1 MNNNKEEQEK
11 IVRHKEL
18 FLQGVKDKK
27 IGLFSDNFLKLMS
40 DFDYLGVPFITFAT
54 SNIFKYKY
62 YRDILII
69 EAYLLS
75 KYGNVKIIKNDS
87 NHCLILL
94 EKDNS
99 LKYIYDS
106 LNGMV
111 FTYDI
116 FIELEGEGFAEI
128 VQQDKIN
135 EYFVN
140 NDNINYIDLDS
151 NKRKTLVEA
160 SIKNYKLQLGK
171 LEIDIL
177 DCLSS
182 YMIEAS
188 NDKDNSK
195 KRKKLKN
202 KEKTC

>member
-40 DFDYLGVPFITFAT
+40 IFDYLGVPFITFAT
-54 SNIFKYKY
+54 SGIFKYKY

-94 EKDNS
+94 EKDNG

-116 FIELEGEGFAEI
+116 FIELEAKGFEEI
-128 VQQDKIN
+128 VQQNKIN

-151 NKRKTLVEA
+151 DKRKTLVEA

-195 KRKKLKN
+195 KKQKN